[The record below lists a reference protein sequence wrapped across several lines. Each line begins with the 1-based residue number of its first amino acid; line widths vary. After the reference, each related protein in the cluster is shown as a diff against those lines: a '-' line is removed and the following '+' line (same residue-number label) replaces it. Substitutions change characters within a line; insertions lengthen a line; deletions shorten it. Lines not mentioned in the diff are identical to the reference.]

1 MIQSAEPLDRSAKTG
16 FASNF
21 LNRLSERRD
30 DIAFI
35 DQLGRDPRARCVIMA
50 GELPLLQRH
59 NGALHALHPL
69 SFAQDLGVI
78 RERAFL
84 GIDSIGPVFALQF
97 ESTLAET
104 NPASD
109 SLTWL
114 DLRTLAVQDL
124 VAADVIGIL
133 GQAKSLMYWHQR
145 HRFCSN
151 CGSPTRVVAA
161 GWRRECDRCLGQHF
175 PRTDPVAI
183 MLAVDGERCL
193 LGRQARFVPNMYSA
207 LAGFIEPGET
217 VEDAVRREIF
227 EEAGI
232 GIGSVKYLATQPW
245 PFPAS
250 LMIGCLAQ
258 SLSTD
263 IDLDRTELE
272 DARWF
277 SIEECRMIL
286 ANQHPD
292 RILCP
297 PRMAIAH
304 HLIRAWALE
313 GVAP

>member
-1 MIQSAEPLDRSAKTG
+1 MNQSSEPLDRSAKTG
-16 FASNF
+16 FATNF
-21 LNRLSERRD
+21 LNRLSEKRD
-30 DIAFI
+30 DAAFI
-35 DQLGRDPRARCVIMA
+35 DQLSRDPSARCVIIS
-50 GELPLLQRH
+50 GELPLLQQK
-59 NGALHALHPL
+59 NGTLTALHRL
-69 SFAQDLGVI
+69 SFAQDLGAI

-84 GIDSIGPVFALQF
+84 GVDSIGPVFAVQF
-97 ESTLAET
+97 DGTLAET
-104 NPASD
+104 SQASD
-109 SLTWL
+109 GLTWL

-124 VAADVIGIL
+124 VAADAIGIL
-133 GQAKSLMYWHQR
+133 GQAKSLMYWHRR

-151 CGSPTRVVAA
+151 CGAPTRVVAA

-232 GIGSVKYLATQPW
+232 RVGRVIYLATQPW

-250 LMIGCLAQ
+250 LMIGCLAR

-263 IDLDRTELE
+263 IRLDYTELE
-272 DARWF
+272 EARWF

-286 ANQHPD
+286 ANHHPD

-313 GVAP
+313 GIAP